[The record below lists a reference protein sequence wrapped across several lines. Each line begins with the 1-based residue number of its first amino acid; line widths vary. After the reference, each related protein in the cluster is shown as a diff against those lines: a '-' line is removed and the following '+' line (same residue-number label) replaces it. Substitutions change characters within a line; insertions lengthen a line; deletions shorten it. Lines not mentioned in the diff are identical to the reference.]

1 MLRAMSSYVYIKKR
15 LHPGLLDNMVR
26 GGAQAIEIFAARGH
40 FNYHEKEHI
49 KELGGWFKSEKIEFH
64 SVHSPIYMSNDF
76 RSGGQAVNIIDADK
90 RMRIDA
96 MDEIKRAIEVAEYA
110 PFRYLVQHIGRSD
123 EYDDPRKFEN
133 ALSGIEHLRAF
144 ARPLGVSLLLENIPN
159 DLSTPERLRELIRLL
174 RYEDLGVCFDVG
186 HAHLMSSVHQAFG
199 VLEDRI
205 RSTHVH
211 DNRRDKDSHL
221 WPGDG
226 TIDWD
231 QTMQSLRAA
240 KHAPA
245 VLLEI
250 EGEEGI
256 DLRGRMAAAFEK
268 LEAAGVAVE

>member
-1 MLRAMSSYVYIKKR
+1 
-15 LHPGLLDNMVR
+15 
-26 GGAQAIEIFAARGH
+26 
-40 FNYHEKEHI
+40 
-49 KELGGWFKSEKIEFH
+49 
-64 SVHSPIYMSNDF
+64 
-76 RSGGQAVNIIDADK
+76 AVNIIDADK

-96 MDEIKRAIEVAEYA
+96 MDEIKRVIEVAEYA

-144 ARPLGVSLLLENIPN
+144 APPLGVTLLLADIRNV
-159 DLSTPERLRELIRLL
+159 LTTPERLRELIRTLT
-174 RYEDLGVCFDVG
+174 YEDLGVCFDVG
-186 HAHLMSSVHQAFG
+186 HGHLMSSVHQAFG

-205 RSTHVH
+205 RSTHVQ

-231 QTMQSLRAA
+231 QTMQSFRAA

-245 VLLEI
+245 VRLETA
-250 EGEEGI
+250 GGAGI
-256 DLRGRMAAAFEK
+256 DVRGRSH
-268 LEAAGVAVE
+268 GR